1 MVAAPMSLSAS
12 TILPGRSS
20 MARPRALS
28 VRQGLLLIAAAATAW
43 GVGGFVAAI
52 LYRNS
57 GLGPIAVSF
66 WRFASGALLL
76 AALRLFLGGG
86 ARRARPARVLLTGA
100 GFAVYQTAY
109 YAAIQL
115 TGLAIGTVVTLGAGP
130 VLIAVGARVFLG
142 ERLGLRG
149 GFIVAA
155 SVAGLVLLT
164 WQSGAGAAAAGVA
177 VALLSAA
184 GYAGVTLLRRGT
196 HGDGDAFDS
205 VLGGFAVAALCVLPL
220 AAAQGLVPESAGLGQ
235 TLGLLAFLGVVPT
248 ALAYAAFF
256 AGLTVERAP
265 TSSVV
270 ALFEPVA
277 AAILAVAVLGERLTL
292 RASLGGA
299 LLLGAVALLAR
310 QETRVPDSLRP
321 TTPLTKGASAGSS
334 RRGSP
339 R

>member
-1 MVAAPMSLSAS
+1 
-12 TILPGRSS
+12 
-20 MARPRALS
+20 MARLRALS
-28 VRQGLLLIAAAATAW
+28 VRQGLFLIASAATAW

-52 LYRNS
+52 LYRTS
-57 GLGPIAVSF
+57 GLGPVAVSF

-76 AALRLFLGGG
+76 AVLRALLAGDGST
-86 ARRARPARVLLTGA
+86 RPAPWRSRTGQVLLTGA

-142 ERLGLRG
+142 ERLGVRG
-149 GFIVAA
+149 GFTVAA

-164 WQSGAGAAAAGVA
+164 WQSGGGASAAGIA
-177 VALLSAA
+177 VALLSGA

-196 HGDGDAFDS
+196 HRDGDALDS
-205 VLGGFAVAALCVLPL
+205 VLGGFTVGALCVLPL
-220 AAAQGLVPESAGLGQ
+220 AAAQGLVPAYSGLGP

-256 AGLTVERAP
+256 AGLTVVRA
-265 TSSVV
+265 TTASVV
-270 ALFEPVA
+270 ALVEPLA
-277 AAILAVAVLGERLTL
+277 AAILAVTVLGERLTL
-292 RASLGGA
+292 GATTGGA
-299 LLLGAVALLAR
+299 VLLAAVALLAR
-310 QETRVPDSLRP
+310 QETRPATSV
-321 TTPLTKGASAGSS
+321 ASAGS
-334 RRGSP
+334 RRRDSP

>member
-1 MVAAPMSLSAS
+1 
-12 TILPGRSS
+12 
-20 MARPRALS
+20 MARLHALS
-28 VRQGLLLIAAAATAW
+28 VRQGLFLIAAAATAW

-52 LYRNS
+52 LYNTS

-76 AALRLFLGGG
+76 AALRPLVAGGG
-86 ARRARPARVLLTGA
+86 WRVHPAQVLVTGA

-142 ERLGLRG
+142 ERLGVRG
-149 GFIVAA
+149 GLTVAA

-164 WQSGAGAAAAGVA
+164 WQSSDGGSVAGVA
-177 VALLSAA
+177 VALLSAT

-205 VLGGFAVAALCVLPL
+205 VFGGFAVGALCVLPL
-220 AAAQGLVPESAGLGQ
+220 AAGQGLVPATAGLGQ
-235 TLGLLAFLGVVPT
+235 TLGLLAFLGIVPT

-256 AGLTVERAP
+256 AGLTVVRA
-265 TSSVV
+265 TTASVV
-270 ALFEPVA
+270 ALVEPLA
-277 AAILAVAVLGERLTL
+277 AAILAVTVLGERLTL
-292 RASLGGA
+292 GAAAGGA
-299 LLLGAVALLAR
+299 VLLAAVAVLAR
-310 QETRVPDSLRP
+310 QETRPATSV
-321 TTPLTKGASAGSS
+321 ASAGSA